1 MGKQVR
7 DCSSDCNN
15 MTESSP
21 TMSTEPSP
29 LPAPPVTQESSYPG
43 HINLDLLWE
52 MIDRHRL
59 NKEQDTLEGRY
70 TNTTWELVILQAVL
84 IVLLVI
90 VVIIWALCCKRR
102 CRRDDEWS
110 VAEALRKVSRSKR
123 DLPPSYSKADLHS
136 LGISVNDYLH
146 PPPQYLDLF
155 TDNLQY
161 LDLEQGHNRLA
172 KLSFC
177 NDDGTGVSRVARL
190 SVASCENCS
199 HESPVVVPTRPDRT
213 SSSSK
218 ISSLSSSRRRQS
230 RTNSRVSFSEEVECS
245 NGSIR
250 RLSTNSLI
258 GLKTDTN
265 STSHSRRSS
274 SSSEGSRKSSL
285 KARIERKLGSTSND
299 SFISNLDEE
308 LRQKLESIG
317 EDDKKEE
324 PAMPQVTIVTAES
337 QAERAAKICDIV
349 VEAKNI

>member
-1 MGKQVR
+1 MGQVR

-21 TMSTEPSP
+21 VMTT
-29 LPAPPVTQESSYPG
+29 
-43 HINLDLLWE
+43 
-52 MIDRHRL
+52 
-59 NKEQDTLEGRY
+59 EQDTLEGEY

-102 CRRDDEWS
+102 CRRDDELS

-177 NDDGTGVSRVARL
+177 NDDGTGVSRVTRL

-213 SSSSK
+213 SSSSE
-218 ISSLSSSRRRQS
+218 ISSLSSRQA

-250 RLSTNSLI
+250 RL
-258 GLKTDTN
+258 
-265 STSHSRRSS
+265 
-274 SSSEGSRKSSL
+274 
-285 KARIERKLGSTSND
+285 
-299 SFISNLDEE
+299 
-308 LRQKLESIG
+308 
-317 EDDKKEE
+317 
-324 PAMPQVTIVTAES
+324 
-337 QAERAAKICDIV
+337 
-349 VEAKNI
+349 

>member
-1 MGKQVR
+1 
-7 DCSSDCNN
+7 
-15 MTESSP
+15 
-21 TMSTEPSP
+21 MSTEPSP

-59 NKEQDTLEGRY
+59 NKEQDTLEGEY

-102 CRRDDEWS
+102 CRRDDELS

-177 NDDGTGVSRVARL
+177 DDEGNVPRMARL
-190 SVASCENCS
+190 SVASCENCNS
-199 HESPVVVPTRPDRT
+199 ESPVVVPVRSPRSSTT
-213 SSSSK
+213 SMSSS
-218 ISSLSSSRRRQS
+218 LASSSRRPS
-230 RTNSRVSFSEEVECS
+230 RNSRVSFSEEVECS

-258 GLKTDTN
+258 SKN
-265 STSHSRRSS
+265 
-274 SSSEGSRKSSL
+274 
-285 KARIERKLGSTSND
+285 
-299 SFISNLDEE
+299 
-308 LRQKLESIG
+308 
-317 EDDKKEE
+317 KK
-324 PAMPQVTIVTAES
+324 
-337 QAERAAKICDIV
+337 
-349 VEAKNI
+349 